1 MYQKKRRTASDIQGR
16 DGKTNQEKKAYLGQY
31 RANEWEIRRLQ
42 DELADI
48 RAQEQRL
55 DRLFGGAS
63 YAGMRSL
70 DELDMRIRECL
81 HEHVAL
87 RDEIE
92 STIRTVPE
100 ERLRTLLRF
109 RHING
114 WTLERI
120 AGEMNYSYMQIC
132 RLHGKALSEMML

>member
-55 DRLFGGAS
+55 DKSEAK
-63 YAGMRSL
+63 RS
-70 DELDMRIRECL
+70 
-81 HEHVAL
+81 
-87 RDEIE
+87 
-92 STIRTVPE
+92 
-100 ERLRTLLRF
+100 
-109 RHING
+109 
-114 WTLERI
+114 
-120 AGEMNYSYMQIC
+120 
-132 RLHGKALSEMML
+132 

>member
-1 MYQKKRRTASDIQGR
+1 M
-16 DGKTNQEKKAYLGQY
+16 
-31 RANEWEIRRLQ
+31 
-42 DELADI
+42 ADI
-48 RAQEQRL
+48 RAQEQRI
-55 DRLFGGAS
+55 DRLFGGES
-63 YAGMRSL
+63 YAGMRAL

-81 HEHVAL
+81 HEHVVL

-92 STIRTVPE
+92 AAIRTVPE

>member
-1 MYQKKRRTASDIQGR
+1 MYKRQ
-16 DGKTNQEKKAYLGQY
+16 GQY

-92 STIRTVPE
+92 ATIRTVPE

>member
-1 MYQKKRRTASDIQGR
+1 MVFCCKMG
-16 DGKTNQEKKAYLGQY
+16 
-31 RANEWEIRRLQ
+31 
-42 DELADI
+42 
-48 RAQEQRL
+48 
-55 DRLFGGAS
+55 
-63 YAGMRSL
+63 SL

-92 STIRTVPE
+92 ATIRTVPE